1 MGVVNTVLLL
11 CAGLIVGSGVRLLVP
26 MHSLKQTRFGGTP
39 RSTVSAWTGRRRP
52 QPNEINEAIASW
64 TEQLRDS
71 LGAAGGLESAIIAS
85 GELAPRAIKHEV
97 ERLAA
102 DTKYV
107 GAERALLQFAS
118 SLSTSQSDLVVAAL
132 VTATRFQSRDLVSLL
147 SQLADCAREESKM
160 NLRIWV
166 SRARIRSSVR
176 IVVVSVAVFMS
187 GLVFFNRSYLEP
199 FTSSEGVVV
208 LTFLCIVFVAAL
220 WLLGKMTR
228 VAPPVRF
235 VARGGTSAGPV

>member
-1 MGVVNTVLLL
+1 VNTVLLL

-71 LGAAGGLESAIIAS
+71 LG
-85 GELAPRAIKHEV
+85 ELAPRAIKYEV